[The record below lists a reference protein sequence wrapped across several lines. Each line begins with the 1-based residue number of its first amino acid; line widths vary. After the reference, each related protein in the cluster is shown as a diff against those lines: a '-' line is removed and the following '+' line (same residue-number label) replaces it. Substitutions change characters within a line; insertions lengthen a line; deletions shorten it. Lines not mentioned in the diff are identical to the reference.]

1 MSRLTPLVFGFALGL
16 ALAAGTFGP
25 AGVVEVAAAQEMN
38 EADARQELES
48 TLKGQPADV
57 SKNAKDLFN
66 KLIRAQVS
74 PEDSLII
81 ATYFLDEPKKIED
94 VARFAD
100 QQIAAGVKGD
110 DLTLKIAQRFNL
122 EQD

>member
-1 MSRLTPLVFGFALGL
+1 MTRLTPLVLALGL
-16 ALAAGTFGP
+16 ALAAGALGP
-25 AGVVEVAAAQEMN
+25 SALVNVAAAQEMS
-38 EADARQELES
+38 EADARQELDS

-57 SKNAKDLFN
+57 ARNARDLFN

-94 VARFAD
+94 VTKFAD

-122 EQD
+122 EQE